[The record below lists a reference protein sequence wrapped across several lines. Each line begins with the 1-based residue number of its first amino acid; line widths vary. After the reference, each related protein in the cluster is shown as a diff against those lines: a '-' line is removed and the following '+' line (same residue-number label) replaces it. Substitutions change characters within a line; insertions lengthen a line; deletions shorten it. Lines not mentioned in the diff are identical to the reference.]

1 MVRQATTVPDRG
13 PGERDAQRNFGAISP
28 SIAELMEAVGIKSE
42 TSAKVDEA
50 GLSGREKVAGRA
62 RDIVV
67 GRVKYLD
74 LVALLV
80 RRELKVKYRG
90 SVLGYVWSMFNPL
103 LFMII
108 ISIVFSFLIRGI
120 ENYNLYVLSGILF
133 WNMVTLSL
141 NMGAGAIVRNGPL
154 MMKVR
159 VPVWIF
165 PVVPAGVAV
174 TNFVLSLIP
183 YAVMYAFSGRAVPE
197 QLWLAPFLFVL
208 TLIFLAGLSVTLSVA
223 NVFFR
228 DVSHVLEPLLMLTFY
243 ATPVIYDRNSPQV
256 PEFARD
262 MLGWNPF
269 THFVEAFR
277 AAMFGGPY
285 HVTPGETGLLVA
297 MATGSILTGLWIY
310 KANVKKLI
318 FHV

>member
-1 MVRQATTVPDRG
+1 
-13 PGERDAQRNFGAISP
+13 
-28 SIAELMEAVGIKSE
+28 MEAVGIKSE
-42 TSAKVDEA
+42 AGAKVDEA
-50 GLSGREKVAGRA
+50 GLKGVDSLGRRA
-62 RDIVV
+62 RDVV
-67 GRVKYLD
+67 AGRVKYLD
-74 LVALLV
+74 LVAMLV

-108 ISIVFSFLIRGI
+108 ISVVFSFLMRGI

-174 TNFVLSLIP
+174 TNFVLSLVP
-183 YAVMYAFSGRAVPE
+183 YMVVYAFSGRPVPD
-197 QLWLAPFLFVL
+197 QLWLAPFLFAL
-208 TLIFLAGLSVTLSVA
+208 TLIFLAGLSIAFSVA

-228 DVSHVLEPLLMLTFY
+228 DVTHVLEPLLMLTFY
-243 ATPVIYDRNSPQV
+243 ATPVIYDRKSSQV
-256 PEFARD
+256 PEFAREL
-262 MLGWNPF
+262 LGWNPF
-269 THFVEAFR
+269 THFIEAFR
-277 AAMFGGPY
+277 AAMFGGAY
-285 HVTPGETGLLVA
+285 HVSLAEMGLLVA
-297 MATGSILTGLWIY
+297 MAGASMSAGLWIY